1 MNVCLFLTAS
11 TIFSCKKDIER
22 RRYRRSCFVILFLHT
37 LFPNFPDVS
46 NKFSLLFSLSLSVSR
61 PVVRR
66 RLWPCRLYYCL
77 IYTRTFTKPTKK
89 KSITCGWLAA
99 VLDSDIFPLSFHS
112 PSHVHLPM
120 YFDRKHILTN
130 MWHVRKKWWK
140 KNIEKHACE
149 GDIFLTTYCISFCWD
164 STCTWWDVGISFELR
179 IFGGIDFVLSGTDG
193 FCCACLL
200 IHPNCAYLNFTFLSS

>member
-89 KSITCGWLAA
+89 KHNLWLTCCGLG
-99 VLDSDIFPLSFHS
+99 LGYLSSLLSFPFPRS
-112 PSHVHLPM
+112 SAYVFWPKA
-120 YFDRKHILTN
+120 YFDEYVTC
-130 MWHVRKKWWK
+130 KKKVMEKEHWK
-140 KNIEKHACE
+140 
-149 GDIFLTTYCISFCWD
+149 
-164 STCTWWDVGISFELR
+164 
-179 IFGGIDFVLSGTDG
+179 
-193 FCCACLL
+193 ACLWRGYFFDNL
-200 IHPNCAYLNFTFLSS
+200 LYFFLLGFHMHVMGRGNFVWITHFWGDWFCVVGHWWILLCVSIDSP